1 MSTLLIKNATVIT
14 IDEESHLYR
23 NGAVFV
29 EDEHIVAVGN
39 SEEVVNAYSVA
50 DRIVDGYR
58 KVVSPG
64 FISTHNHLGYTVFRG
79 RSEEAGLECVTGQ
92 YVPMTTIL
100 SRRERQA
107 IGSLTAAE
115 LLKSGVTTLLEMEE
129 DVDVYAEFIDAIGM
143 RAGMGLMT
151 NDVDAVAMAKGE
163 YQYDESQCE
172 QQITQAIEFAERWNG
187 RANGRI
193 RALMTPNMT
202 ITSSPSLLQKSREAA
217 DRLGIRLSTHIG
229 WGPEETAVIQR
240 LHGMSPFEYMQSNG
254 LLAPDV
260 VTAHCYMVEDHD
272 KHILGQSGAHV
283 AHCPLMNSVRGHIA
297 PILEYRQRGI
307 PISLGI
313 DNMFSDY
320 FEVVRACVTMARIK
334 NGDPLAL
341 LAKEALEFATMGGAR
356 AMGLDSEVGS
366 IEVGKRADLMIVD
379 FNKFGLQP
387 MLDPV
392 QNLVY
397 HAHRDDVEMV
407 LVDGQVVVDK
417 GEICSLDAK
426 ALIDPAVQ
434 AANDAWS
441 RFVEKFGGI
450 IAR

>member
-1 MSTLLIKNATVIT
+1 MSTLLIRDATVIT
-14 IDEESHLYR
+14 VDEQARLFES
-23 NGAVFV
+23 GAVFV
-29 EDEHIVAVGN
+29 EDEHIVAVGP
-39 SEEVVNAYSVA
+39 SDELCARFPSA
-50 DRIVDGYR
+50 DRVVDGYR

-79 RSEEAGLECVTGQ
+79 RSEEAGLKCVTGQ

-100 SRRERQA
+100 TRAERQA

-115 LLKSGVTTLLEMEE
+115 LLKSGVTTLLQMEE
-129 DVDVYAEFIDAIGM
+129 EVDVYAEFIDALGM

-151 NDVDAVAMAKGE
+151 YDADADGMARDE
-163 YQYDESQCE
+163 YRYDESQCE
-172 QQITQAIEFAERWNG
+172 RQLKQAVEFAERWDG

-193 RALMTPNMT
+193 RALMTPGMT
-202 ITSSPSLLQKSREAA
+202 ITSSPQLLRRSREAA

-229 WGPEETAVIQR
+229 WGPAEVEIIER
-240 LHGMSPFEYMQSNG
+240 LHGMSPFEYMKTHG
-254 LLAPDV
+254 LLAADV
-260 VTAHCYMVEDHD
+260 VAAHCYMVEDHD
-272 KHILGQSGAHV
+272 KHVLAHSGAHV

-297 PILEYRQRGI
+297 PIVDYRERGI

-334 NGDPLAL
+334 QGDPLAL
-341 LAKEALEFATMGGAR
+341 LASEALEFATMGGAR
-356 AMGLDSEVGS
+356 ALGLESDVGS
-366 IEVGKRADLMIVD
+366 IEPGKRADLMVVD
-379 FNKFGLQP
+379 FDRFGLQP

-407 LVDGQVVVDK
+407 LVDGRVVVDE
-417 GEICSLDAK
+417 GDVCSLDAR
-426 ALIDPAVQ
+426 ALIDPAAQ
-434 AANDAWS
+434 AANDAWQ
-441 RFVEKFGGI
+441 RFIEKFGGI
-450 IAR
+450 IAS

>member
-14 IDEESHLYR
+14 VDAQAHLFEP
-23 NGAVFV
+23 GAVFI
-29 EDEHIVAVGN
+29 EDQHIVAVGP
-39 SEEVVNAYSVA
+39 SEEVCSAHPVA
-50 DRIVDGYR
+50 DRIVEGYR

-64 FISTHNHLGYTVFRG
+64 FVSTHNHLGYTVFRG

-92 YVPMTTIL
+92 YVPMTTIIT
-100 SRRERQA
+100 RAERQA
-107 IGSLTAAE
+107 IGSMTAAE

-129 DVDVYAEFIDAIGM
+129 EVDVYAEFIDALGM

-151 NDVDAVAMAKGE
+151 SDVDVGRMVKGE
-163 YQYDESQCE
+163 YRYDESQCE
-172 QQITQAIEFAERWNG
+172 RQLTQAIEFAERWNG

-202 ITSSPSLLQKSREAA
+202 ITSSPELLRRSREAA
-217 DRLGIRLSTHIG
+217 DRLGVRLSTHIG
-229 WGPEETAVIQR
+229 WGPAETEVIQR

-260 VTAHCYMVEDHD
+260 VTAHCYMVEDRD
-272 KHILGQSGAHV
+272 KQLLAHSGAHV

-297 PILEYRQRGI
+297 PILDYRRRGI

-334 NGDPLAL
+334 SGDPLAL
-341 LAKEALEFATMGGAR
+341 LAREALEFSTMGGAR
-356 AMGLDSEVGS
+356 ALGLDSEVGS
-366 IEVGKRADLMIVD
+366 IEAGKRADLMMVD
-379 FNKFGLQP
+379 FDRFGLQP
-387 MLDPV
+387 NLDPV

-407 LVDGQVVVDK
+407 LVDGHTVVDK
-417 GEICSLDAK
+417 GEICSLDAR
-426 ALIDPAVQ
+426 ALIDPAAHAAHQ
-434 AANDAWS
+434 AWQ
-441 RFVEKFGGI
+441 RFIKNFGGI
-450 IAR
+450 IAN

>member
-14 IDEESHLYR
+14 VDEQAQIFES
-23 NGAVFV
+23 GAVFI
-29 EDEHIVAVGN
+29 EDQHIVAVGP
-39 SEEVVNAYSVA
+39 SEQVCKANPTA
-50 DRIVDGYR
+50 DRIVEGYR

-100 SRRERQA
+100 TRAERQA

-115 LLKSGVTTLLEMEE
+115 LLKSGVTTVLEMEE
-129 DVDVYAEFIDAIGM
+129 DVEVYAEFIDALGM

-151 NDVDAVAMAKGE
+151 YDVDADAMAKGE
-163 YQYDESQCE
+163 YRYDETQCE
-172 QQITQAIEFAERWNG
+172 RQLTRAIEFAERWNG

-202 ITSSPSLLQKSREAA
+202 ITSSPELLRKSREAA
-217 DRLGIRLSTHIG
+217 DRLQIRLSTHIG
-229 WGPEETAVIQR
+229 WGPAEVEVIQR
-240 LHGMSPFEYMQSNG
+240 LHGMSPFEYMQTNG

-260 VTAHCYMVEDHD
+260 VAAHCYMVEDHD
-272 KHILGQSGAHV
+272 KHLLANSGAHV

-297 PILEYRQRGI
+297 PILDYRDRGI
-307 PISLGI
+307 PISLGV

-334 NGDPLAL
+334 SGDPLAL
-341 LAKEALEFATMGGAR
+341 LAKEALEFSTMGGAR
-356 AMGLDSEVGS
+356 ALGLDADVGS
-366 IEVGKRADLMIVD
+366 IEPGKRADLMVVD
-379 FNKFGLQP
+379 FDRFGLQP

-397 HAHRDDVEMV
+397 HAHRDDVEIV
-407 LVDGQVVVDK
+407 LVDGQIVVDK
-417 GEICSLDAK
+417 GEICSLDGK
-426 ALIDPAVQ
+426 ALIDPAAQ
-434 AANDAWS
+434 AAHNAWE
-441 RFVEKFGGI
+441 RFIEKFGGI
-450 IAR
+450 IAS